1 MSIPYKYIIV
11 IILYFDLSI
20 VLKISLSYIT
30 SKIEFQILNS
40 TFLLLHS
47 PTFYIKI
54 LTFKYIISSLHPFK

>member
-11 IILYFDLSI
+11 MISYFDLSI

-47 PTFYIKI
+47 ATFYIKI
-54 LTFKYIISSLHPFK
+54 LRFKYIISSLHPFK